1 MLRNLVATT
10 VSALVASAA
19 LAGPASAAE
28 YDLATARSELAAAA
42 AVTRTEAA
50 NGFSSTGTGTSY
62 SDWRVG
68 WVVDNSGHSRT
79 MKYLEPAYEDRLS
92 YAAVG
97 VGEWVPLGEELYE
110 QYAAG
115 FAYIGKPN
123 ARHMFTPGSGEMPD
137 SGAERAE
144 HPERGDLGEFTLL
157 SADKVDDGDGHITYT
172 FAAHSGDSAW
182 PTTITAELTDG
193 LVTRFSTT
201 TLIEGERTQRYDRRW
216 EYGPQPLVVVP
227 PPDRSVTT
235 TEMVLSRSAV
245 VLKATVKRHA
255 RQTAALAKT
264 IAREQKHKRVRV
276 RDVRAAAVRVL
287 DKYVESGD
295 YPEDGIP
302 TRAVNL
308 TRGVALHA
316 TDPYKSKVRISTVLV
331 IKGKVIV
338 S

>member
-1 MLRNLVATT
+1 M
-10 VSALVASAA
+10 
-19 LAGPASAAE
+19 E
-28 YDLATARSELAAAA
+28 YNEP
-42 AVTRTEAA
+42 
-50 NGFSSTGTGTSY
+50 SY
-62 SDWRVG
+62 E
-68 WVVDNSGHSRT
+68 N
-79 MKYLEPAYEDRLS
+79 RLS

-97 VGEWVPLGEELYE
+97 VGQWVPLGEKLYQ

-123 ARHMFTPGSGEMPD
+123 ARHMFNPDYVGMPD

-287 DKYVESGD
+287 DKYVESGE
-295 YPEDGIP
+295 YLEDSIP

-316 TDPYKSKVRISTVLV
+316 TDPYKHKVRISTVLV

-338 S
+338 N